1 MENIYG
7 THTRRT
13 KQKKRKRPEG
23 LPGMPR
29 RLTGKRIQAQSPKR
43 CSYSFVS
50 APTVNY
56 WAHAYTQETDEVK
69 TARKAAEKV
78 QLCVHKKLSQT
89 PTQTEANDQ
98 RRRRG
103 DDTVFSNKSGHND
116 THPHI
121 HIHTGKKKVE
131 KKTQT
136 RPRCQDHVE
145 GFFLVMFIPFQGM
158 ALVCVFREQAVQHLV
173 RLTTRLYY

>member
-1 MENIYG
+1 
-7 THTRRT
+7 
-13 KQKKRKRPEG
+13 
-23 LPGMPR
+23 MPR

-121 HIHTGKKKVE
+121 HIHTGKK
-131 KKTQT
+131 
-136 RPRCQDHVE
+136 
-145 GFFLVMFIPFQGM
+145 
-158 ALVCVFREQAVQHLV
+158 
-173 RLTTRLYY
+173 